1 MELFGSTTFS
11 SLITDLLRQHH
22 IPGLSVAVAHND
34 KIASTGYGMAIYE
47 DNIPC
52 TGDTL
57 FDIASCS
64 KSLTA
69 ASVALLVDDKKHPKV
84 QYDALMSDLLPDDFV
99 MPEDNYTNGV
109 TVEDILSHRT
119 GMAR

>member
-1 MELFGSTTFS
+1 MELFESTTFA
-11 SLITDLLRQHH
+11 SLVTNLLRQYH
-22 IPGLSVAVAHND
+22 IPGLSVAVVHND
-34 KIASTGYGMAIYE
+34 KIASTSYGMANYE
-47 DNIPC
+47 DSIPC

-57 FDIASCS
+57 FDIASSS

-84 QYDALMSDLLPDDFV
+84 QYDALMSDLLPDNFL
-99 MPEDNYTNGV
+99 MAEETYTNGV

>member
-1 MELFGSTTFS
+1 MELFESTTFT
-11 SLITDLLRQHH
+11 SLVTDLLRQYH
-22 IPGLSVAVAHND
+22 IPGLSVAVVHND
-34 KIASTGYGMAIYE
+34 KIASTGYGMANYE
-47 DNIPC
+47 DSIPC

-57 FDIASCS
+57 FDIASSS

-84 QYDALMSDLLPDDFV
+84 QYDALMSGLLPDNFV
-99 MPEDNYTNGV
+99 MAEETYTNGV
-109 TVEDILSHRT
+109 TVEDVLSHRT

>member
-1 MELFGSTTFS
+1 MELFESTTFTA
-11 SLITDLLRQHH
+11 LITNLLRQNR
-22 IPGLSVAVAHND
+22 IPGLSIGIVHND
-34 KIASTGYGMAIYE
+34 KIASRGYGMANYK
-47 DNIPC
+47 DSIPC

-64 KSLTA
+64 KALTA
-69 ASVALLVDDKKHPKV
+69 TSVALLVEDRRHPKV

-99 MPEDNYTNGV
+99 MQEASYTDGI
-109 TVEDILSHRT
+109 TVEDVLSHRT

>member
-1 MELFGSTTFS
+1 MDLLQSKFT
-11 SLITDLLRQHH
+11 SLVTDLLEQHH
-22 IPGLSVAVAHND
+22 IPGLSVAVVHNNE
-34 KIASTGYGMAIYE
+34 IASMGYGLASVE
-47 DNIPC
+47 DSTTC

-57 FDIASCS
+57 FDIASSS

-69 ASVALLVDDKKHPKV
+69 ASVALLVDDRKHPKV

-99 MPEDNYTNGV
+99 MSEKTYTDGV
-109 TVEDILSHRT
+109 TVEDVLSHRT